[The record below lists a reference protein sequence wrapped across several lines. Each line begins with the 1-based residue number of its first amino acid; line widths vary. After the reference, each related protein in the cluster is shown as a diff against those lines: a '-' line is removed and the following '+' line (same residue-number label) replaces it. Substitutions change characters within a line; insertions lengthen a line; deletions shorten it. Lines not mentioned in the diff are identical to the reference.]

1 MLDSE
6 DFEDGGG
13 GGTEVGDEE
22 DLDSQFYVMP
32 LEWTREKREAADFDL
47 GTFAQDFFGFGDSE
61 EDSGRPPT
69 TFVCFQRLQHS
80 IGA

>member
-1 MLDSE
+1 MLDGSE

-13 GGTEVGDEE
+13 GGEE

-32 LEWTREKREAADFDL
+32 LEWTRDKREAADFDL

-61 EDSGRPPT
+61 TDEDSGR
-69 TFVCFQRLQHS
+69 FRR
-80 IGA
+80 